1 MFRGRRTVGVV
12 ALGVVGSASIAQL
25 PAADKVGDVFR
36 LVYDAR
42 SMGMGGAGLA
52 LRGINSAGV
61 ENPALLAYRVRRFSH
76 TANYFADGDPAGP
89 FDVPEYLLAGVP
101 KKVKNPRHFDT
112 VFGYGSVSGEDT
124 GADLTVLV
132 TFDYGPFELYGTKGA
147 IADANIRSEVVN
159 GLRRVTVLG
168 EAFEYETLGGAY
180 GTRLCENTAIGFTA
194 REIRFYRGLIDYEAE
209 EGPTGEITM
218 IRDDSD
224 IPRGLEWGLDVGIYH
239 EPAEGVGLAFVARH
253 VNAPLFHTVSGDAEW
268 RFWPSFDVGVSVTND
283 RDIWALDLRNVS
295 LENGGRAIVRMGW
308 EHQLNS
314 RFAIRMGLLDG
325 KGKIG
330 FGYRSGSVDFSLATG
345 IEPSKQLMLSLGVRY

>member
-1 MFRGRRTVGVV
+1 
-12 ALGVVGSASIAQL
+12 
-25 PAADKVGDVFR
+25 
-36 LVYDAR
+36 
-42 SMGMGGAGLA
+42 MGMGGAGLA

-180 GTRLCENTAIGFTA
+180 GMRLCENTAIGFTA

-253 VNAPLFHTVSGDAEW
+253 VNAPLFHTVSDDAEW

-345 IEPSKQLMLSLGVRY
+345 IERSKQLMLSLGVRY